1 MCGGSVSMA
10 QEKPRQISDKYI
22 EVTSERF
29 ERYIE
34 EGMSFFNEH
43 YYLGAVLSW
52 GHALEIDPLNEEVQ
66 TLIAGALERFEEL
79 NRNLEDGFRFLEVGD
94 TLRAYE
100 RFIYVKKNSSTKE
113 KALYSLLERGIDEV
127 KKRVAPLRSEGTLHF
142 ERGEFQ
148 ESRRNWN
155 ALLKIMPD
163 DEEAL
168 LYLSKISFKV
178 REGEKLLLLARGY
191 FDQGLSLYNQGLYG
205 EAIDQFENAIAMN
218 YQVDGARH
226 YIDTARKSMRLIE
239 DDVRKQAV
247 ELVANY
253 LRDGIKYYNLN
264 RYRDSLKALGEGL
277 KIDPEN
283 TQIKEYILRSSIALK
298 REEERDV
305 VPASPFYRLICNFLR
320 LGHGAFDKGR
330 FHDSIKY
337 FEEILLIF
345 PQHEESRVGLTK
357 ALTKTDPSLADEI
370 LGEMYSD
377 AVKLLSVGR
386 NAEAL
391 AKLRMIVEVR
401 PDFRDTTG
409 IIERLE
415 KTSDSSERRIRED
428 EKRKARQ
435 YYELALDHY
444 RNEKL
449 METIRM
455 ASIAVE
461 LDPEFVE
468 ARLLLSR
475 TETRMRNLEKAAS
488 GDDRSSRGYDE
499 LSIKVKKHYLDGV
512 QYFINGLYREAI
524 TEWKKVLEL
533 DPSNDSARSN
543 IEQALRRLE
552 LAESQG
558 SS

>member
-1 MCGGSVSMA
+1 M
-10 QEKPRQISDKYI
+10 
-22 EVTSERF
+22 
-29 ERYIE
+29 
-34 EGMSFFNEH
+34 
-43 YYLGAVLSW
+43 
-52 GHALEIDPLNEEVQ
+52 
-66 TLIAGALERFEEL
+66 
-79 NRNLEDGFRFLEVGD
+79 
-94 TLRAYE
+94 
-100 RFIYVKKNSSTKE
+100 
-113 KALYSLLERGIDEV
+113 
-127 KKRVAPLRSEGTLHF
+127 KKRVEPLRSEGTLHF
-142 ERGEFQ
+142 EMGEFQ
-148 ESRRNWN
+148 ESRRKWN
-155 ALLKIMPD
+155 ALLKIIPD

-168 LYLSKISFKV
+168 LYLSKISYKE
-178 REGEKLLLLARGY
+178 REGEKLLILARGY
-191 FDQGLSLYNQGLYG
+191 FDQGLSLYNQGLYS

-218 YQVDGARH
+218 YHVEKTRH
-226 YIDTARKSMRLIE
+226 YIETARKSMRLIE
-239 DDVRKQAV
+239 DDVQKQAV
-247 ELVANY
+247 ELVANH

-264 RYRDSLKALGEGL
+264 RYRESLKALGEGL

-305 VPASPFYRLICNFLR
+305 VPASPFYRLICNLLR

-330 FHDSIKY
+330 FYDSIRY

-345 PQHEESRVGLTK
+345 PKHEKSRVGLTK

-370 LGEMYSD
+370 LGGMYSD

-401 PDFRDTTG
+401 PDFRDTTR
-409 IIERLE
+409 IIKRLE
-415 KTSDSSERRIRED
+415 KTSNSSERRIRED
-428 EKRKARQ
+428 DKRKARQ

-444 RNEKL
+444 RKEKL

-455 ASIAVE
+455 ASFVAE

-475 TETRMRNLEKAAS
+475 TETRVRNLEKAAS
-488 GDDRSSRGYDE
+488 GDDRRGRGYDE

-533 DPSNDSARSN
+533 DPSNDNAISN
-543 IEQALRRLE
+543 IERALRRLE
-552 LAESQG
+552 LAEIMG